1 MICPIDSFND
11 DLLKDKFK
19 TNGLKRI
26 RKQANDRLKSEMIS
40 LIFFSTTIDEKYGT
54 HHLGI

>member
-40 LIFFSTTIDEKYGT
+40 LIFFLYYY
-54 HHLGI
+54 

>member
-11 DLLKDKFK
+11 DLLKDKFN

-26 RKQANDRLKSEMIS
+26 RKQANDRLN
-40 LIFFSTTIDEKYGT
+40 EKLGT